1 MDYVEIELRDE
12 ELQESYMLKLSSTDV
27 IKAKNDKVIVV
38 QYSVIIQFSSKI
50 NKIRLIQRF
59 CIKRKNLAES
69 KESCSCSIL
78 PYAVWLGQTLHYYCL
93 DNSVY

>member
-38 QYSVIIQFSSKI
+38 QYSVII
-50 NKIRLIQRF
+50 
-59 CIKRKNLAES
+59 
-69 KESCSCSIL
+69 
-78 PYAVWLGQTLHYYCL
+78 
-93 DNSVY
+93 

>member
-50 NKIRLIQRF
+50 NKIRLVQHF

-69 KESCSCSIL
+69 KESCSIL